1 MIQSTQKQKVAIYTR
16 VSTDDQ
22 SCERQLQELRAFAQR
37 AGFEVIIEVAEKES
51 GKNDNRA
58 ERAKLLK
65 MAQRREFDAILVTEM
80 SRWGRSTTD
89 LISTLRQL
97 EAWKVSVITLS
108 GMTFDLSTPTG
119 ALMTTILAAFAQFE
133 RDLIAERTKSGLAEA
148 KRQGKK
154 LGRQEGQNPSDKI
167 APKVMS
173 LIAEKRSYR
182 WIAHELQISPTTV
195 MHIVKKQ
202 KQAS

>member
-1 MIQSTQKQKVAIYTR
+1 MIQTTLKQKVAIYTR

-22 SCERQLQELRAFAQR
+22 SCERQLQELRAFAER
-37 AGFEVIIEVAEKES
+37 AGWDVVVELSEKES

-89 LISTLRQL
+89 LITTLRQL

-108 GMTFDLSTPTG
+108 GMAFDLTSPTG

-133 RDLIAERTKSGLAEA
+133 ADLIRERTRSGLAEA
-148 KRQGKK
+148 KRKGKK

-173 LIAEKRSYR
+173 MVGDGRSYR

-195 MHIVKKQ
+195 MQIVKRSKL
-202 KQAS
+202 AS

>member
-1 MIQSTQKQKVAIYTR
+1 MIQTTQKQKVAIYTR

-22 SCERQLQELRAFAQR
+22 SCDRQLQELRSFAER
-37 AGFEVIIEVAEKES
+37 AGYEVVAEISEKES

-65 MAQRREFDAILVTEM
+65 MAQKREFDAILVSEM

-97 EAWKVSVITLS
+97 ESWKVSVITLT
-108 GMTFDLSTPTG
+108 GMTFDLSTSTG

-133 RDLIAERTKSGLAEA
+133 ADLIRERTKSGLAEA

-154 LGRQEGQNPSDKI
+154 LGRQQGQNPSDKI
-167 APKVMS
+167 APKVLN
-173 LIAEKRSYR
+173 LIAEGRSYR

-195 MHIVKKQ
+195 MQIMKRS

>member
-1 MIQSTQKQKVAIYTR
+1 MIQTTQKQKVAIYTR

-22 SCERQLQELRAFAQR
+22 SCERQLQELRAFAER
-37 AGFEVIIEVAEKES
+37 AGYEVVAEVSEKES

-65 MAQRREFDAILVTEM
+65 MAQKREFDAILVSEM

-97 EAWKVSVITLS
+97 ESWKVSVITLT
-108 GMTFDLSTPTG
+108 GMTFDLSTSTG

-133 RDLIAERTKSGLAEA
+133 ADLIRERTKSGLAEA

-154 LGRQEGQNPSDKI
+154 LGRQQGQNPSDKI
-167 APKVMS
+167 APKV
-173 LIAEKRSYR
+173 LKFIADGRSYR

-195 MHIVKKQ
+195 MQILKRSRK
-202 KQAS
+202 AS

>member
-1 MIQSTQKQKVAIYTR
+1 MIQTTTKQKVAIYTR

-22 SCERQLQELRAFAQR
+22 SCERQLQDLRAFAER
-37 AGFEVIIEVAEKES
+37 AGYEVVIEITETES

-58 ERAKLLK
+58 QRAALLK
-65 MAQRREFDAILVTEM
+65 IAQRRQIDAILVSEM
-80 SRWGRSTTD
+80 SRWGRSTQD
-89 LISTLRQL
+89 LIATLRQL
-97 EAWKVSVITLS
+97 ESWKVSLITLS

-119 ALMTTILAAFAQFE
+119 ALITTVLAAFAQFE
-133 RDLIAERTKSGLAEA
+133 RDLIVERTKSGLVEA

-167 APKVMS
+167 APKVMNM
-173 LIAEKRSYR
+173 IGEGRSYR

-195 MHIVKKQ
+195 MQIVKRQ
-202 KQAS
+202 KRAG

>member
-37 AGFEVIIEVAEKES
+37 AGYEVTIEVSEKES

-154 LGRQEGQNPSDKI
+154 IGRQEGQNPSDKI
-167 APKVMS
+167 APKVLN
-173 LIAEKRSYR
+173 LIGEGRSYR

-195 MHIVKKQ
+195 MQIVKRQ
-202 KQAS
+202 KKAG